1 MNVFFVTFI
10 LHHCIRNSDMPQIE
24 RVLLSVLAHPDDES
38 FGMGGT
44 LALYANQGVKVHLI
58 CATRGEAGEVGPEYL
73 HAYDSIADL
82 RESEL
87 RCAAAHLG
95 LQGVHFLD
103 YRDSGM
109 VGSVDNEHPDAF
121 IMAPV
126 DQVAAQ
132 VAHYIRELKPQVVL
146 TFDPIG
152 GYRHPDHIHIHHA
165 ATRAFSLAADPEFED
180 GLSPYQVE
188 KFYYHTIS
196 RRFLRLAVG
205 TLRLFGK
212 DPAHFGKNGDIDLVS
227 LAVEDF
233 PVHARVEFRPVEKR
247 KVAAS
252 ACHASQGGGSTI
264 SSPIQWIFK
273 LFLGRPHDT
282 FMRVYPAPETDLMET
297 DLFAGVE

>member
-1 MNVFFVTFI
+1 
-10 LHHCIRNSDMPQIE
+10 MPQTE

-73 HAYDSIADL
+73 QEYDSIADL

-146 TFDPIG
+146 TFDQIG
-152 GYRHPDHIHIHHA
+152 GYRHPDHIHIQQA
-165 ATRAFSLAADPEFED
+165 TTRAFSLAADPEFED
-180 GLSPYQVE
+180 GLSPYQVD

-282 FMRVYPAPETDLMET
+282 FMRVYPAPETDLIET
-297 DLFAGVE
+297 DLFAGIE

>member
-1 MNVFFVTFI
+1 
-10 LHHCIRNSDMPQIE
+10 MPQSE

-44 LALYANQGVKVHLI
+44 LALYAEQGVNVHLI

-73 HAYDSIADL
+73 QDYDSIADL

-109 VGSVDNEHPDAF
+109 VGSADNEHQGAF

-132 VAHYIRELKPQVVL
+132 VAHYIRKLKPQVVL

-152 GYRHPDHIHIHHA
+152 GYRHPDHIHIHQ
-165 ATRAFSLAADPEFED
+165 ATTLAFFLAADPDFED
-180 GLSPYQVE
+180 GLPSHQAA
-188 KFYYHTIS
+188 KLYYHTIS

-205 TLRLFGK
+205 ILRLFGK
-212 DPAHFGKNGDIDLVS
+212 DPAHWGKNGDIDLVS

-233 PVHARVEFRPVEKR
+233 PVDTRIEFRPVEAR

-264 SSPIQWIFK
+264 SGPIQWIFK

-282 FMRVYPAPETDLMET
+282 FMRVYPSPKSGPLET
-297 DLFAGVE
+297 DLFAGIE